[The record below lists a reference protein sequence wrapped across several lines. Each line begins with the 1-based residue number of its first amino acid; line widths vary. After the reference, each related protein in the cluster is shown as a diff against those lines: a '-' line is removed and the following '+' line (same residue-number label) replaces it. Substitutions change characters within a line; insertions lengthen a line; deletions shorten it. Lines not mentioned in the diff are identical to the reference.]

1 MTPQQIDLVQS
12 SFKKVVPIAG
22 TAADLFYD
30 RLFEIAPEVRSLFPQ
45 DLGEQ
50 KKKLM
55 TMLGTA
61 VANLHKLETILPA
74 VKDLGSRHKGY
85 GVTAAHYAPVG
96 AALLWTLGEGPR
108 SRLHAG
114 GESGVDRDLYGA
126 GRRDDGSVAR
136 TAASGPLMLFG
147 ARTSRS
153 AYAHSCDARRLEV
166 RAHERPRPAV
176 AYDY

>member
-30 RLFEIAPEVRSLFPQ
+30 RLFEIAPEVRSMFPQ

-55 TMLGTA
+55 AMLGTA
-61 VANLHKLETILPA
+61 VGNLHKLETILPA

-85 GVTAAHYAPVG
+85 GVTAEHSAPVG
-96 AALLWTLGEGPR
+96 AALLWNLEKGPR
-108 SRLHAG
+108 
-114 GESGVDRDLYGA
+114 
-126 GRRDDGSVAR
+126 
-136 TAASGPLMLFG
+136 ASGPLMIMSG
-147 ARTSRS
+147 PEARGPSMTTEPRSCSPPGRRPVPSRGGVS
-153 AYAHSCDARRLEV
+153 
-166 RAHERPRPAV
+166 RP
-176 AYDY
+176 

>member
-30 RLFEIAPEVRSLFPQ
+30 RLFEIAPEVRSMFPQ
-45 DLGEQ
+45 DLSEQ

-61 VANLHKLETILPA
+61 VSNLHKLETILPA

-96 AALLWTLGEGPR
+96 AALLWTLEKGLGPDFTPEVKAAWTDTYTA
-108 SRLHAG
+108 LAG
-114 GESGVDRDLYGA
+114 VMTEA
-126 GRRDDGSVAR
+126 
-136 TAASGPLMLFG
+136 
-147 ARTSRS
+147 
-153 AYAHSCDARRLEV
+153 
-166 RAHERPRPAV
+166 
-176 AYDY
+176 